1 VLIQVAT
8 STTEQAELDA
18 TVSDIVTRVNSTH
31 STLAHQPLVFLKQDI
46 GFPQYLA
53 LITVAETL
61 MITSLREGMN
71 LTSHEFI
78 FCQDGKYAANEKHG
92 PLVLS
97 EFTGSASVL
106 GSEALLI
113 NPWDYRQ
120 TADAIKEALEM
131 GAEDRE
137 DRWTKLNHIITHQ
150 TAALWF
156 LTFISALQESWTEH
170 SARDTISVPRLSINA
185 LGQRYRG
192 ASSRLFVLDYEGTL
206 ASWGSPTSII
216 LTSPQRTLDVL
227 TALLEDEKNI
237 VYVMSGRRPE
247 ELERLFRRVNG
258 VGLIAEN
265 GCFLREAGAEE
276 WDEIADIEKMTSWK
290 KGVKKILEYYKER
303 LEGSYVEERHC
314 SLIFE
319 YSECEDTVGAARQAA
334 ECASHINDA
343 CLNQRVHAIPISGA
357 VVVEPIDLSKAS
369 ATTQIFDLM
378 KVKNEQG
385 SGKAKPDFLFVVGDA
400 REDEVVF
407 RWANK
412 LAKDKVVGHVTTVSL
427 GSRNTEAT
435 ATLTQGVTGTY
446 FRKARDNI
454 QRNTDGCTRG
464 PFRFGKAGCNAMSSC
479 KLACY
484 RSSDKGWASLSAS
497 HDTPSH

>member
-1 VLIQVAT
+1 LFIIRQVVLIQVAT

-46 GFPQYLA
+46 SFAQYLA
-53 LITVAETL
+53 LITVAEML

-71 LTSHEFI
+71 LTSHEFL
-78 FCQDGKYAANEKHG
+78 FCQDGKYSPQKFG

-106 GSEALLI
+106 GSHALLI

-120 TADAIKEALEM
+120 TADAIKHALEM
-131 GAEDRE
+131 SSSERE
-137 DRWTKLNHIITHQ
+137 ERWTKLNEIVIHQ

-156 LTFISALQESWTEH
+156 STFVKALHEAWTEH
-170 SARDTISVPRLSINA
+170 SARDTISVPRLSVNA
-185 LGQRYRG
+185 LGQQYRS
-192 ASSRLFVLDYEGTL
+192 ANRRLFVLDYEGTL

-227 TALLEDEKNI
+227 TSLLEDPKNV
-237 VYVMSGRRPE
+237 VYVMSGRRPG
-247 ELERLFRRVNG
+247 ELERLFRRVPGNL
-258 VGLIAEN
+258 GLIAEN
-265 GCFLREAGAEE
+265 GCFLREVGAEE

-303 LEGSYVEERHC
+303 LEGSWIEERHC
-314 SLIFE
+314 SLIFD
-319 YSECEDTVGAARQAA
+319 YSECEDTTGAARQSS

-343 CLNQRVHAIPISGA
+343 CLAQRVHAIPINGHL
-357 VVVEPIDLSKAS
+357 VVEPMDLSKAT
-369 ATTQIFDLM
+369 ATTQILELM
-378 KVKNEQG
+378 RIRHEQDG
-385 SGKAKPDFLFVVGDA
+385 GWVMPEFLFVVGDA

-412 LAKDKVVGHVTTVSL
+412 LGKDKVVRDVTTVSL

-435 ATLTQGVTGTY
+435 ATLTQGVTGM
-446 FRKARDNI
+446 
-454 QRNTDGCTRG
+454 QRTGGDV
-464 PFRFGKAGCNAMSSC
+464 
-479 KLACY
+479 
-484 RSSDKGWASLSAS
+484 
-497 HDTPSH
+497 